1 MYIVRSMTSKMK
13 KIERTQLIPF
23 RFCSQACKRFVI
35 RIENQPHWQNGKKVH
50 LRRLIGYKRFF
61 ANQYLMQNMP
71 ISEKHCS

>member
-1 MYIVRSMTSKMK
+1 MTSKKKK

-23 RFCSQACKRFVI
+23 RFCSQACKCFV
-35 RIENQPHWQNGKKVH
+35 IENQPHWQNGKKLH
-50 LRRLIGYKRFF
+50 LRTQEAYWLQNVF